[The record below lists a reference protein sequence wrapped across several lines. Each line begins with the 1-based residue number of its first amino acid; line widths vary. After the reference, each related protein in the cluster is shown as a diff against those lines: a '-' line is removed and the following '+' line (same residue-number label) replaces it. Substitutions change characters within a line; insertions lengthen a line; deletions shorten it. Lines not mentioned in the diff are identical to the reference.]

1 MNNNW
6 LKNHLTPHQ
15 NLPRPNWESIHKH
28 VDAHFSKD
36 KLNEVWVDIARQW
49 MHELAASLP
58 SGYVLTETSD
68 FIILSDQSA
77 RYNKT
82 FSDYLQKCLRHLL
95 STLAGI
101 ANDEGY
107 GKHVVIIFGDIDRYY
122 DYVSFYGPQEGTYGL
137 SSGMYLNY
145 GYGHFVFPNT
155 DLYNAEPIAAH
166 EMTHALLSHLQLP
179 TWLDEG
185 LAVNMEAAIC
195 GFPSAPLNHQMFD
208 KHQAF
213 WGEDEMQEFWRGD
226 SFSRPDEGLELSYQL
241 ARILVANLAENYDAF
256 VEFANKADRV
266 DGGEAAVED
275 VFDISLGDMVAN
287 FLGEGKGE
295 GEWWPKP
302 ETWKAC

>member
-6 LKNHLTPHQ
+6 IKGHLTFHQ
-15 NLPRPNWESIHKH
+15 NLPRPNWASIYKYA
-28 VDAHFSKD
+28 DAHFGND
-36 KLNEVWVDIARQW
+36 NLNAVWEDIARKW

-58 SGYVLTETSD
+58 SGYRQTETSD
-68 FIILSDQSA
+68 FIVLSDQSA
-77 RYNKT
+77 RYNQT
-82 FSDYLQKCLRHLL
+82 FSDYLQKCRRHLL

-107 GKHVVIIFGDIDRYY
+107 GKHVVIIFGDIDHYY

-145 GYGHFVFPNT
+145 GYGHFVFPNI
-155 DLYNAEPIAAH
+155 DLHNAEPIAAH
-166 EMTHALLSHLQLP
+166 EMTHALLNHLQLP

-195 GFPSAPLNHQMFD
+195 GFPSPPLDRQMFD

-213 WGEDEMQEFWRGD
+213 WGEDKMQEFWRGD
-226 SFSRPDEGLELSYQL
+226 SFSRPDDGPELSYQL
-241 ARILVANLAENYDAF
+241 ARILVTNLAENYDAF
-256 VEFANKADRV
+256 VAFANKADRR
-266 DGGEAAVED
+266 DSGEAAIED
-275 VFDISLGDMVAN
+275 VFDISLGDMVTN
-287 FLGEGKGE
+287 FLGE

-302 ETWKAC
+302 ETWKG